1 MQFSE
6 LLRRAGI
13 VKSELARRLGV
24 TANAVSRWGDNPPKY
39 ALAYLELLVEYNRF
53 RP

>member
-1 MQFSE
+1 MKFVE
-6 LLRRAGI
+6 LLQRAGI

-24 TANAVSRWGDNPPKY
+24 SANAVSRWGDNPPKY
-39 ALAYLELLVEYNRF
+39 AVVYLELLVEYNRV